1 MADDPLF
8 QRFGK
13 AFPPNTTLFLEGEKG
28 TTMFILQ
35 TGKVKITKNIAG
47 EDKLLATVPAGE
59 FLGEMAILLNEP
71 RSATATVLEET
82 KALVIDSNTFEAMIK
97 SNTEIAYRIIKKL
110 AQRVRDANA
119 QIEALSIKDH
129 NQKVVYTILRI
140 AKAQGTPTISGG
152 FKIPVQ
158 MHDLQAQTGL
168 EADKLAE
175 IMGKLTKANLV
186 KVLPD
191 GMDVAPAEKM
201 NKFLEFLA
209 MREQFGDFA

>member
-1 MADDPLF
+1 VADDPLF

-13 AFPPNTTLFLEGEKG
+13 AFPAGDVLFREGEKG

-35 TGKVKITKNIAG
+35 TGKVKITKVIAG

-71 RSATATVLEET
+71 RSASATVLEET

-110 AQRVRDANA
+110 AQRVRDANS

-129 NQKVVYTILRI
+129 NQKVVYTLLRI
-140 AKAQGTPTISGG
+140 VKAQGQPTAAGS
-152 FKIPVQ
+152 KIPTQ
-158 MHDLQAQTGL
+158 KHDLLAQTGL
-168 EADKLAE
+168 EEAKLDE
-175 IMGKLTKANLV
+175 ILAKLTKANLL

-191 GMDVAPAEKM
+191 GMEVAAAEKL

>member
-1 MADDPLF
+1 MAEDPLF

-13 AFPPNTTLFLEGEKG
+13 AFPPGTVLFNEGEKG
-28 TTMFILQ
+28 ATMFILQ

-71 RSATATVLEET
+71 RSASATVLEET

-129 NQKVVYTILRI
+129 NQKVVYTLLRI
-140 AKAQGTPTISGG
+140 VKAQGQPTASGA
-152 FKIPVQ
+152 KIPTSKT
-158 MHDLQAQTGL
+158 DLLAQTGL
-168 EADKLAE
+168 DEPKLDE
-175 IMGKLTKANLV
+175 ILAKLTKANLL
-186 KVLPD
+186 KILPD
-191 GMDVAPAEKM
+191 GMEVAAAEKL

>member
-1 MADDPLF
+1 MAEDPLF

-13 AFPPNTTLFLEGEKG
+13 AFPANTVLFKEGEQG

-35 TGKVKITKNIAG
+35 TGKVKITKQIAG

-71 RSATATVLEET
+71 RSASATVVEET

-110 AQRVRDANA
+110 AQRVRDANS

-129 NQKVVYTILRI
+129 NQKVVYTLLRI
-140 AKAQGTPTISGG
+140 AKASGTPADNGG
-152 FKIPVQ
+152 TKIGSNKQ
-158 MHDLQAQTGL
+158 DLQAQTGL
-168 EADKLAE
+168 DEEKLNE
-175 IMGKLTKANLV
+175 ILGKLTKANLV
-186 KVLPD
+186 KILPD
-191 GMDVAPAEKM
+191 GMEIAPAEKL

>member
-1 MADDPLF
+1 
-8 QRFGK
+8 
-13 AFPPNTTLFLEGEKG
+13 
-28 TTMFILQ
+28 MFILQ

-71 RSATATVLEET
+71 RSASATVLEET

-129 NQKVVYTILRI
+129 NQKVVYTLLRI
-140 AKAQGTPTISGG
+140 AKGQGQPTATGG
-152 FKIPVQ
+152 TKIPTQ
-158 MHDLQAQTGL
+158 KHDLLAQTGL
-168 EADKLAE
+168 DEPKLDE
-175 IMGKLTKANLV
+175 IMGKLIKANLL
-186 KVLPD
+186 KVLAD
-191 GMDVAPAEKM
+191 GMEVAPAEKL